1 MTALDDDLLET
12 WVSGWA
18 QARGYQMRHEGR
30 FPAALLHDQTND
42 WEYFALEPSH
52 DEFAALAASARHS
65 PSRLFTIVTTRVEDI
80 HGAASVYGL
89 QVRSTDEV
97 LMIADMSGQDVEAPV
112 LPWDN
117 FETATSHEDNIA
129 SVTVSSEGKPI
140 ARGRVAVVNGYAVY
154 DRIVTDPDFRRK
166 GLGSYV
172 MRALTAAALEDDA
185 DSGLLVAG
193 LDGQELYRY
202 LGWESL
208 ASVVMFQPRL

>member
-1 MTALDDDLLET
+1 MRALDDDLLET

-18 QARGYQMRHEGR
+18 QARGYRTRHEGR
-30 FPAALLHDQTND
+30 FPAALLHDRTND

-52 DEFAALAASARHS
+52 DEFAALASSARHS
-65 PSRLFTIVTTRVEDI
+65 PTRLFTIVTTRVNEI

-89 QVRSTDEV
+89 QIRSTDEV
-97 LMIADMSGQDVEAPV
+97 LMTAEMDGQDVEAPV

-117 FETATSHEDNIA
+117 LDVESTHENGVGA
-129 SVTVSSEGKPI
+129 VTVLDEGQPI
-140 ARGRVAVVNGYAVY
+140 AQGRMAVIDGYAVF
-154 DRIVTDPDFRRK
+154 DRIVTEPAYRRR

-172 MRALTAAALEDDA
+172 MRALTTMALEDDA
-185 DSGLLVAG
+185 DAGLLIAS

-208 ASVVMFQPRL
+208 AAVVMFEPRL

>member
-30 FPAALLHDQTND
+30 FPAALLHDRTND

-52 DEFAALAASARHS
+52 DEFAALASSARHS
-65 PSRLFTIVTTRVEDI
+65 PTRLFTIITTRVDEI
-80 HGAASVYGL
+80 YGAATVYGL

-112 LPWDN
+112 LPWDE
-117 FETATSHEDNIA
+117 FETATGREGNVA
-129 SVTVSSEGKPI
+129 SVTVLSEGRPV
-140 ARGRVAVVNGYAVY
+140 ARGRVAVVDGYAVY
-154 DRIVTDPDFRRK
+154 DRIVTEPEFRRR

-172 MRALTAAALEDDA
+172 MRALTAAALEEDA
-185 DSGLLVAG
+185 DSGLLIASAA
-193 LDGQELYRY
+193 GQELYRY

-208 ASVVMFQPRL
+208 ASVVMFEPRL